1 MNDESENGFD
11 VEGGAEDP
19 RVALE
24 LVEVVIGLPGASPD
38 DAIRKREHLSDIL
51 GSLSDPD

>member
-1 MNDESENGFD
+1 MNDDSENDF
-11 VEGGAEDP
+11 EGEAP
-19 RVALE
+19 QLTPSLE

-38 DAIRKREHLSDIL
+38 DALRKREHLSEIL